1 MAENFI
7 VSARK
12 YRPDTWESVVGQK
25 NITST
30 LQNAIANEQ
39 IAQAYLFTGPRG
51 VGKTTCARLF
61 AKAVNGNIG
70 MNMEDLQFNIFELD
84 AASNNSVD
92 DIRSIVDTV
101 RIPPQIGKY
110 KVYIIDEVHMLS
122 AAAFNAFLKT
132 LEEPPAHAIFILAT
146 TEKHKII
153 PTILSRC
160 QIFDFNRI
168 KVKDMTEHLAY
179 VAGKE
184 GVNAETD
191 ALHVISQKADGA
203 MRDAL
208 SIFDQVVAFCGKN
221 LTYKDVIQNLNVLD
235 YDYYFRL
242 TDIILK
248 EDIAAALVLFDEVLN
263 KGFDAHH
270 FVTGLG
276 AHFRNLL
283 VSKDPQTIVLMEVSE
298 NIADKYKSQAAAA
311 DIRLLI
317 EAMKFVN
324 ECDTQYRTS
333 KHQRL
338 LVEITLMKLA
348 SILYNNGE
356 GEKKKFRLKS
366 FRSGD
371 GQKAS
376 VSSKVIPPVPSTQ
389 AQPLSVKP
397 QPNNPLP
404 TTEIIK
410 PTLGKM
416 DMIRK
421 SSASISYKNVM
432 QRNSDAQSALFAE
445 SEIVEKETATREYN
459 EAEIAEAWRTYTANY
474 LNHNKQIQSSFSV
487 AQIQLLPDNVLV
499 ASFPNES
506 SKLYFDEN
514 RSGLA
519 EYMRTKHDIRGL
531 EIQTKIL
538 KQDEIKATYKTAKQR
553 FDELAEKYPALETAR
568 KKFNLQIDF

>member
-30 LQNAIANEQ
+30 LQNAIANDQ

-70 MNMEDLQFNIFELD
+70 MDMDELQFNIFELD

-168 KVKDMTEHLAY
+168 KVKDMTEHLSY

-184 GVNAETD
+184 GVAAETD

-276 AHFRNLL
+276 SHFRNLL
-283 VSKDPQTIVLMEVSE
+283 VSKDPQTVALMELSE
-298 NIADKYKSQAAAA
+298 NIAEKYKSQATAA

-317 EAMKFVN
+317 EAMKIVN
-324 ECDTQYRTS
+324 ECDTQYRAS

-348 SILYNNGE
+348 SILYNGE
-356 GEKKKFRLKS
+356 GEKKKFRLKP
-366 FRSGD
+366 FRSRESSLP
-371 GQKAS
+371 S
-376 VSSKVIPPVPSTQ
+376 VSSKAIPPFQSSVAKPLAPRSTDQ
-389 AQPLSVKP
+389 AEVSTEIVKP
-397 QPNNPLP
+397 
-404 TTEIIK
+404 K
-410 PTLGKM
+410 LGKM
-416 DMIRK
+416 DLIRK
-421 SSASISYKNVM
+421 SSSSISYKDVM
-432 QRNSDAQSALFAE
+432 QRNNEAQSSLFE
-445 SEIVEKETATREYN
+445 ETATIAREVATREYD
-459 EAEIAEAWRTYTANY
+459 EGEIVDAWRIYTAEQ
-474 LNHNKQIQSSFSV
+474 LAHNKQVQSAFAV
-487 AQIQLLPDNVLV
+487 AQIQLLPGNLLI

-519 EYMRTKHDIRGL
+519 EYLRTKHDIRGL

-538 KQDEIKATYKTAKQR
+538 KQDEIKATYKTNKQR

-568 KKFNLQIDF
+568 KKFNLQVDF

>member
-25 NITST
+25 NVTST
-30 LQNAIANEQ
+30 LQNAIANDQ

-70 MNMEDLQFNIFELD
+70 MDMEDLQFNIFELD

-92 DIRSIVDTV
+92 DIRGIVDSV

-122 AAAFNAFLKT
+122 QAAFNAFLKT
-132 LEEPPAHAIFILAT
+132 LEEPPAHAVFILAT

-179 VAGKE
+179 VASQE
-184 GVNAETD
+184 SVTAETD

-208 SIFDQVVAFCGKN
+208 SIFDQVVAFCGRN

-248 EDIAAALVLFDEVLN
+248 EDIAASLVLFDEVLN

-270 FVTGLG
+270 FITGLG
-276 AHFRNLL
+276 GHFRNLL
-283 VSKDPQTIVLMEVSE
+283 VSKDPQTVALLEVSE
-298 NIADKYKSQAAAA
+298 NVAEKYKSQAAEA

-317 EAMKFVN
+317 EGLKIVN
-324 ECDTQYRTS
+324 ECDTHYRAS

-338 LVEITLMKLA
+338 LVELTLMKLS
-348 SILYNNGE
+348 SILYNNRE
-356 GEKKKFRLKS
+356 GEKKKFKLKP

-371 GQKAS
+371 GNQPS
-376 VSSKVIPPVPSTQ
+376 VSSKVAPPVPTVATSVVPVSR
-389 AQPLSVKP
+389 PLNEP
-397 QPNNPLP
+397 P
-404 TTEIIK
+404 TVEIVK

-416 DMIRK
+416 DLIRK

-432 QRNSDAQSALFAE
+432 QRNNDAQNNLFAE
-445 SEIVEKETATREYN
+445 TETIMREKATREYT
-459 EAEIAEAWRTYTANY
+459 EGEIVEAWRTYAVEF
-474 LNHNKQIQSSFSV
+474 LNHNKQIQSAFQI
-487 AQIQLLPDNVLV
+487 AQIQLMPGHLLI
-499 ASFPNES
+499 ASFPSES
-506 SKLYFDEN
+506 TQMYFDEN

-519 EYMRTKHDIRGL
+519 EYMRNKHDIRGL

-538 KQDEIKATYKTAKQR
+538 KKDEIKATYKTNKQR